1 LCYGPKNR
9 GCPKASPTIELDGAA
24 GVVAEVPLNKIEY
37 FLYGASHICCADILK
52 RGKDGRWIA
61 IYDHLIKFR
70 SILYEELARQT
81 KLAIVCV
88 CSQ

>member
-37 FLYGASHICCADILK
+37 FLYGASHIDLL
-52 RGKDGRWIA
+52 R
-61 IYDHLIKFR
+61 
-70 SILYEELARQT
+70 
-81 KLAIVCV
+81 
-88 CSQ
+88 